1 MSCNVLV
8 VAEDFRTDR
17 YILQPLAYALMA
29 AAGRPRANVR
39 VMTDP
44 LMGGV
49 DQALNLTRLQEVVDR
64 YRLVDIFLLL
74 VDRDGRQGRR
84 EALQAREV
92 QLRDRLGPDRVLFGQ
107 EAWQEIEVW
116 GLASQDL
123 PAGWRWSDIRN
134 EPHPKE
140 HYFDR
145 YVERRRIA
153 AGLGGGRQTVGRD
166 VGSQYGR
173 VRSRCPEVSELETRV
188 SRWLAER

>member
-17 YILQPLAYALMA
+17 YILQPLATSLMA
-29 AAGRPRANVR
+29 AAGRPQAKVR

-44 LMGGV
+44 LLGGV
-49 DQALNLTRLQEVVDR
+49 SQALDLVNLQTLVDR
-64 YRLVDIFLLL
+64 YALVDIFLLL
-74 VDRDGRQGRR
+74 VDRDGRTGRK
-84 EALQAREV
+84 EALNAREE
-92 QLRDRLGPDRVLFGQ
+92 QLRDRLGPDRILLGQ

-123 PAGWRWSDIRN
+123 PDSWRWADIRA

-145 YVERRRIA
+145 YVDQRGI
-153 AGLGGGRQTVGRD
+153 AGLGGGRQLVGRD
-166 VGSQYGR
+166 VGRHYGR
-173 VRSRCPEVSELETRV
+173 VRSRCPEVRELETRV
-188 SRWLAER
+188 SGWLTGR